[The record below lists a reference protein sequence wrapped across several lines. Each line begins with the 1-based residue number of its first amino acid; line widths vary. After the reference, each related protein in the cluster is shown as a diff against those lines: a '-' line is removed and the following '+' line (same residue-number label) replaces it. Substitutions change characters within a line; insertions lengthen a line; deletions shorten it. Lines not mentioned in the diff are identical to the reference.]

1 MPPAKESPGWTAK
14 RVYLLA
20 YNATCAL
27 LWLRILLSIIS
38 ILLSQTDTAN
48 PNPSIPILVY
58 TTVEPWARW
67 TQTLAVAEILHAA
80 TGLTR
85 SPVHTTFTQVFA
97 RSVQVWAINYGYPD
111 VMASSLPVYTAML
124 VAWSTADVIRYLYFV
139 IMSAGLLIPGW
150 LKWLRYSL
158 FVILYPIGI
167 GGEWWL
173 MFGAARAASTGLL
186 LECVWYF
193 CLALYGPGSVMMYG
207 YMLKQRRK
215 TLARA

>member
-1 MPPAKESPGWTAK
+1 MPPAAESSRWTAK
-14 RVYLLA
+14 RVYLFA
-20 YNATCAL
+20 YNAACAL
-27 LWLRILLSIIS
+27 LWLSILLSIIS
-38 ILLSQTDTAN
+38 TLSQTDTAN
-48 PNPSIPILVY
+48 PNPSIPVSIY

-85 SPVHTTFTQVFA
+85 SPVLTTFTQVFA

-111 VMASSLPVYTAML
+111 VMARSLPVYTAML
-124 VAWSTADVIRYLYFV
+124 IAWSTADVIRYLYFV
-139 IMSAGLLIPGW
+139 VMSAGLSIPGW

-158 FVILYPIGI
+158 FVVLYPVGI

-173 MFGAARAASTGLL
+173 MFGAARAASTGWL
-186 LECVWYF
+186 LEWVWYF